1 MKLFRILYICL
12 CISSIAIHAGGQ
24 AKKNVKTNLTLEV
37 SDEAGNVI
45 PFAQVSSARNR
56 MIYDTDKNGK
66 IQLQIPEN
74 DFIKVSAKGYK
85 TVVTTEDQLAEGKVI
100 LEKSVNF
107 GGEENKL
114 YTLFGE
120 TTERRTVG
128 AYSKV
133 NGKDLESNPTMF
145 FLNALGGRLNG
156 LFTMDNTLVPG
167 FTNASSFVRTS
178 QGDLLIIIDGVER
191 SLDYLEPETIESVQ
205 LMKDASLKSLY
216 GGLQAT
222 AILMIKTRRGK
233 EFENSAHINVQTG
246 IQQPVRLPKYL
257 NSYDYTAMYNQA
269 LVNSG
274 MSPYFEPEKYI
285 NGDKLLYPDIDYY
298 DMFLNNNMTITRT
311 NMQYSGGNKNT
322 RFFTHLGYQTNGGL
336 ENYTEY
342 PNRDRVYTL
351 RGNVDNYILNFIT
364 FSAGFNAALQNKSWP
379 NMSTQTFFN
388 MLSDTRPNEFP
399 VFIPG
404 ENVGDPEREF
414 VLGGTSINR
423 NNPYG
428 SLVNGGH
435 AEREY
440 SYIQS
445 DFALNLDFD
454 KWIKGFSVKPM
465 ITFDMYNYFTS
476 TQGAT
481 YAIYELLPGSDPGNP
496 ASYVSWGQETK
507 ATSMTRSLATINRNY
522 AFNLTANYERTFGK
536 HDVSALLVYFQQKKE
551 YNNQNDVNPD
561 LQDLKRLNFGGLV
574 NYMYDNRYVT
584 EISLNRVGVG
594 SFAPDKRFGTFPTFG
609 AGWILSEESFLKKLS
624 WLDYLKLRA
633 SYGILGSTSY
643 TAEGL
648 FATYLYQD
656 VWKPQGTYGVTGFNN
671 IARESQ
677 TGNPNV
683 GFQKSRELN
692 VGADF
697 QLLNRSLTFSVGL
710 FRNVLDGALANLT
723 DIIPGITGKNA
734 ALMMQN
740 YKQYDSKGW
749 EAEAL
754 YEKRISDWKFSLG
767 ANISHGI
774 TNITKEADP
783 VYPESYAGLQKIR
796 TNGDVLGQRASGVF
810 NDENDITGSPL
821 QSFGEVK
828 SGDIK
833 YIDTNGDNVIDNKDR
848 VVIANTTPSFEY
860 GITLKIEY
868 KGFNIDL
875 MGYGL
880 GGFDRLL
887 NNKYYQIYGNRK
899 YSNVLIDGL
908 PNGNPHPVLS
918 PVYRNNNFITSDY
931 WVVDGSYFKLRN
943 VELGY
948 TLPNA
953 LTKKAGI
960 GKVKL
965 FARGFNLFSISEIKD
980 LDPENLDAGIGNF
993 PLCRTIT
1000 GGLSVSF

>member
-1 MKLFRILYICL
+1 MP
-12 CISSIAIHAGGQ
+12 AGGQ
-24 AKKNVKTNLTLEV
+24 SNKNVKTNLALEV
-37 SDEAGNVI
+37 ADESGEAI

-66 IQLQIPEN
+66 IRLQVAKN

-85 TVVTTEDQLAEGKVI
+85 TVVVTDDQLAEGKVV
-100 LEKSVNF
+100 LERSVDF
-107 GGEENKL
+107 SGEEHRL

-133 NGKDLESNPTMF
+133 DGKDLESSPTMF

-167 FTNASSFVRTS
+167 FTGASSFARTP
-178 QGDLLIIIDGVER
+178 QGDMLVIIDGVER
-191 SLDYLEPETIESVQ
+191 SLDYLEPETVESVQ
-205 LMKDASLKSLY
+205 LLKDASLKSLY
-216 GGLQAT
+216 GGLQAA

-233 EFENSAHINVQTG
+233 AFENSAHVNVQTG

-257 NSYDYTAMYNQA
+257 NSYDYTTLYNRA
-269 LVNSG
+269 LADDG
-274 MSPYFEPEKYI
+274 MPAYFEPEKYVG
-285 NGDKLLYPDIDYY
+285 GDPLAYPDIDYY

-311 NMQYSGGNKNT
+311 NMQYSGGNRNT
-322 RFFTHLGYQTNGGL
+322 RFFTHIGYQTNGGL
-336 ENYTEY
+336 EKYTEY

-351 RGNVDNYILNFIT
+351 RGNVDNLILDFIT

-379 NMSTQTFFN
+379 NLSTQTFFG

-399 VFIPG
+399 IFIPG
-404 ENVGDPEREF
+404 ENAGYPEREF
-414 VLGGTSINR
+414 VLGGTGVNR

-445 DFALNLDFD
+445 DFTLNLDFD
-454 KWIKGFSVKPM
+454 KWIKGFSVRPM
-465 ITFDMYNYFTS
+465 ITFDVYNYFTS

-481 YAIYELLPGSDPGNP
+481 YAVYELLAGADPKDP
-496 ASYVSWGQETK
+496 ASYVAWGQETR
-507 ATSMTRSLATINRNY
+507 ATSMTRSGATTNRNY
-522 AFNLTANYERTFGK
+522 ALNLTADYNRTFGR
-536 HDVSALLVYFQQKKE
+536 HDVNALLVYFRQNKE
-551 YNNQNDVNPD
+551 YNSQA
-561 LQDLKRLNFGGLV
+561 QDLKRLNLGGLV
-574 NYMYDNRYVT
+574 NYMYDNRYVA
-584 EISLNRVGVG
+584 EASLNRVGVG
-594 SFAPDKRFGTFPTFG
+594 SFAPDRRFGTFPTFG
-609 AGWILSEESFLKKLS
+609 AGWIVSEEAFLKKLS
-624 WLDYLKLRA
+624 WLDYLKIRA

-656 VWKPQGTYGVTGFNN
+656 VWEPQGTYGVTGFNS

-677 TGNPNV
+677 TGNPDA

-692 VGADF
+692 VGIDVQAFD
-697 QLLNRSLTFSVGL
+697 RSLTLSAGL
-710 FRNVLDGALANLT
+710 FRNVLDGGLANLS
-723 DIIPGITGKNA
+723 DITPGITGKNA

-740 YKQYDSKGW
+740 YKQYDSRGW

-754 YEKRISDWKFSLG
+754 YEKRISDWRFSLG
-767 ANISHGI
+767 ANISYGV
-774 TNITKEADP
+774 TDITKEADP
-783 VYPESYAGLQKIR
+783 AYPESYAGLQKIR
-796 TNGDVLGQRASGVF
+796 RIGDVLGQRATGVF
-810 NDENDITGSPL
+810 AGESDITGSPL
-821 QSFGEVK
+821 QGFGEVK
-828 SGDIK
+828 PGDIK
-833 YIDTNGDNVIDNKDR
+833 YIDTNGDNVVDNKDR

-860 GITLKIEY
+860 GVTLKIGY
-868 KGFNIDL
+868 KGFNLDL

-880 GGFDRLL
+880 GGFDRVLD
-887 NNKYYQIYGNRK
+887 NKYYQIYGARK

-908 PNGNPHPVLS
+908 PNGNPHPALS
-918 PVYRNNNFITSDY
+918 AEFRNNNFIASDY
-931 WVVDGSYFKLRN
+931 WVVDGGYFKLRN

-948 TLPNA
+948 TLPNS

-960 GKVKL
+960 GKLKL
-965 FARGFNLFSISEIKD
+965 FARGFNLFSLSEIKD

-993 PLCRTIT
+993 PLCRTLT

>member
-1 MKLFRILYICL
+1 MIP
-12 CISSIAIHAGGQ
+12 AGGQ
-24 AKKNVKTNLTLEV
+24 NDKSVKINLILEI
-37 SDEAGNVI
+37 SDEAGNII

-66 IQLQIPEN
+66 IQLRITQN

-85 TVVTTEDQLAEGKVI
+85 TVVATEEQLAKGKVI
-100 LEKSVNF
+100 LEKNIGF
-107 GGEENKL
+107 AGEENKL

-133 NGKDLESNPTMF
+133 DGKDLESNPTMF
-145 FLNALGGRLNG
+145 FPNALGGRLNG

-167 FTNASSFVRTS
+167 FTNANSFVRTS
-178 QGDLLIIIDGVER
+178 HGDMLIIIDGVER
-191 SLDYLEPETIESVQ
+191 SLDYIEPETIESVQ
-205 LMKDASLKSLY
+205 LLKDASLKSLY

-233 EFENSAHINVQTG
+233 EYENSAHVNVQTG

-257 NSYDYTAMYNQA
+257 NSYDYTTLYNQG
-269 LVNSG
+269 LMNEG
-274 MSPYFEPEKYI
+274 MPPYFEPEKYI
-285 NGDKLLYPDIDYY
+285 NGDPLLYPDIDYY

-322 RFFTHLGYQTNGGL
+322 RFFTHAGYQTNGGL
-336 ENYTEY
+336 EKYTEY
-342 PNRDRVYTL
+342 PNRDHVYTL
-351 RGNVDNYILNFIT
+351 RGNVDNLILNFIT

-379 NMSTQTFFN
+379 NLSTQTFFN

-399 VFIPG
+399 IFIPG
-404 ENVGDPEREF
+404 ANAGLPDKEF
-414 VLGGTSINR
+414 VLGGTGANR
-423 NNPYG
+423 KNPYG
-428 SLVNGGH
+428 SLVNGGY

-445 DFALNLDFD
+445 DFALDLNFD
-454 KWIKGFSVKPM
+454 KWIKGLSIKPM
-465 ITFDMYNYFTS
+465 ITFDVYNYFTS

-481 YAIYELLPGSDPGNP
+481 YAIYELLPGSDPKDP
-496 ASYVSWGQETK
+496 ASYVSWGQETR

-522 AFNLTANYERTFGK
+522 AFNLTASYNRTFGK
-536 HDVSALLVYFQQKKE
+536 HDINALLVYFQQKKE

-561 LQDLKRLNFGGLV
+561 LQDLKRLNLGGLV
-574 NYMYDNRYVT
+574 NYMYDNRYVA

-643 TAEGL
+643 TTEGL
-648 FATYLYQD
+648 FATYLYQS
-656 VWKPQGTYGVTGFNN
+656 VWKPQNTYDVTGFNN
-671 IARESQ
+671 IAGESQ

-683 GFQKSRELN
+683 GFQKSYEFN
-692 VGADF
+692 AGADF

-710 FRNVLDGALANLT
+710 FRNVLDGALANLN
-723 DIIPGITGKNA
+723 DITPGVTGRNA

-740 YKQYDSKGW
+740 YKRYDSRGW

-767 ANISHGI
+767 ANISYGI
-774 TNITKEADP
+774 TDITKEADP
-783 VYPESYAGLQKIR
+783 AYPESYAGLQKIR
-796 TNGDVLGQRASGVF
+796 TVGDVLGHRAAGVF
-810 NDENDITGSPL
+810 TGSDDINAYPL
-821 QSFGEVK
+821 QTFGEVK
-828 SGDIK
+828 AGDIK
-833 YIDTNGDNVIDNKDR
+833 YIDTNGDHVVDNKDR
-848 VVIANTTPSFEY
+848 IVVANITPSFEY

-868 KGFNIDL
+868 KGFNLDL
-875 MGYGL
+875 LGYGL

-887 NNKYYQIYGNRK
+887 DNKYYQIYGARK
-899 YSNVLIDGL
+899 YSNVLINGL

-918 PVYRNNNFITSDY
+918 AEYRNNNFITSDY

-948 TLPNA
+948 TLPNL
-953 LTKKAGI
+953 LTKKIGI
-960 GKVKL
+960 GKLKL
-965 FARGFNLFSISEIKD
+965 FARGFNLLTFSKIKD
-980 LDPENLDAGIGNF
+980 LDPENLGAGIGNF

-1000 GGLSVSF
+1000 GGLSISF

>member
-1 MKLFRILYICL
+1 MIP
-12 CISSIAIHAGGQ
+12 AGGQ
-24 AKKNVKTNLTLEV
+24 TAKNVKINLTLEV
-37 SDEAGNVI
+37 SDESGNVI

-66 IQLQIPEN
+66 IQLQVLEN

-85 TVVTTEDQLAEGKVI
+85 TVVVTEERLTERKVI
-100 LEKSVNF
+100 LEKSIDF
-107 GGEENKL
+107 AGEENKL

-133 NGKDLESNPTMF
+133 AGKDLESNPTMF

-167 FTNASSFVRTS
+167 FTNANSFARAP
-178 QGDLLIIIDGVER
+178 QGDMLIFIDGVER
-191 SLDYLEPETIESVQ
+191 SLDYIEPETIESVQ
-205 LMKDASLKSLY
+205 LLKDASLKSLY
-216 GGLQAT
+216 GGLQAS
-222 AILMIKTRRGK
+222 AILMIKTHRGK
-233 EFENSAHINVQTG
+233 EYENSARVNIQTG

-257 NSYDYTAMYNQA
+257 NSYDYATMYNQA
-269 LVNSG
+269 LVNNG
-274 MSPYFEPEKYI
+274 MSPYFEPEKYV
-285 NGDKLLYPDIDYY
+285 NGDPLLYPDIDYY
-298 DMFLNNNMTITRT
+298 DMFLNNAMTITRM

-322 RFFTHLGYQTNGGL
+322 RFFTHIGYQTNGGL

-342 PNRDRVYTL
+342 PNRDHVYTL
-351 RGNVDNYILNFIT
+351 RGNVDNRILNFIT

-399 VFIPG
+399 IFIPG
-404 ENVGDPEREF
+404 ENVGLPDKEF

-423 NNPYG
+423 SNPYG

-445 DFALNLDFD
+445 DFTLTLDFD
-454 KWIKGFSVKPM
+454 KWIKGLSVKPM
-465 ITFDMYNYFTS
+465 VTFDVYNHFTS

-481 YAIYELLPGSDPGNP
+481 YIVYELLSNSDPKDP
-496 ASYVSWGQETK
+496 ASYASWGQETK
-507 ATSMTRSLATINRNY
+507 ATSMTRSLATVNRNY
-522 AFNLTANYERTFGK
+522 AFNVTVNYNRTFGK
-536 HDVSALLVYFQQKKE
+536 HDINALLVYFQQKKE
-551 YNNQNDVNPD
+551 YNNQNSVNPN
-561 LQDLKRLNFGGLV
+561 LQDVKRLNLGGLV
-574 NYMYDNRYVT
+574 NYMYDNRYLA

-594 SFAPDKRFGTFPTFG
+594 SFAPAQRFGIFPTFG
-609 AGWILSEESFLKKLS
+609 AGWILSEESFLKRLS
-624 WLDYLKLRA
+624 WLNYLKLRA
-633 SYGILGSTSY
+633 SYGILGSTAY

-648 FATYLYQD
+648 FSTYLYQD
-656 VWKPQGTYGVTGFNN
+656 VWEPQGTYGVSGFNN
-671 IARESQ
+671 IAREAQ
-677 TGNPNV
+677 TGNPDV

-692 VGADF
+692 VGADV
-697 QLLNRSLTFSVGL
+697 QLFDRSLTLSVGL
-710 FRNVLDGALANLT
+710 FRNVLDGALVNLN
-723 DIIPGITGKNA
+723 DITPGVTGKNA

-754 YEKRISDWKFSLG
+754 YEKRIADWKFSLG
-767 ANISHGI
+767 ANISYGVTDI
-774 TNITKEADP
+774 TIEANP
-783 VYPESYAGLQKIR
+783 AYPESYEGLRKIA
-796 TNGDVLGQRASGVF
+796 TSGDVLGQRVSGVF
-810 NDENDITGSPL
+810 TDESDIANAPL
-821 QSFGEVK
+821 QSFGAVK
-828 SGDIK
+828 PGDIK
-833 YIDTNGDNVIDNKDR
+833 YVDTNGDGVIDNKDR
-848 VVIANTTPSFEY
+848 VAIANTTPSFEY

-868 KGFNIDL
+868 KGFNLDVL
-875 MGYGL
+875 GYGL

-887 NNKYYQIYGNRK
+887 DNKYYQIYGNRK

-918 PVYRNNNFITSDY
+918 TEYRNNNFISSDY
-931 WVVDGSYFKLRN
+931 WVVDGSYFKLRSA
-943 VELGY
+943 ELGY
-948 TLPNA
+948 TLPNT
-953 LTKKAGI
+953 LTKKIGI
-960 GKVKL
+960 GKLKV
-965 FARGFNLFSISEIKD
+965 FVRGFNLFTISGIKD
-980 LDPENLDAGIGNF
+980 LDPENLNAGIGNF

>member
-1 MKLFRILYICL
+1 M
-12 CISSIAIHAGGQ
+12 IHAGGQ
-24 AKKNVKTNLTLEV
+24 TVKNVKTDLTIEV
-37 SDEAGNVI
+37 ADESGNVI
-45 PFAQVSSARNR
+45 SYAQVSSVRDR
-56 MIYDTDKNGK
+56 MIYETDKNGK
-66 IQLQIPEN
+66 IRLQIPKN
-74 DFIKVSAKGYK
+74 DVIKVSAKGYK
-85 TVVTTEDQLAEGKVI
+85 TVITAEDQLMGGKVI
-100 LEKSVNF
+100 LEKSVDF
-107 GGEENKL
+107 DGEENKL

-145 FLNALGGRLNG
+145 FPNALGGRLNG

-167 FTNASSFVRTS
+167 FTNANSFVRTS

-191 SLDYLEPETIESVQ
+191 SLDYIEPETIESVQ
-205 LMKDASLKSLY
+205 LLKDASLKSLY

-233 EFENSAHINVQTG
+233 EYENSARVNVQTG

-257 NSYDYTAMYNQA
+257 NSYDYTTLYNQA
-269 LVNSG
+269 LVNNG

-285 NGDKLLYPDIDYY
+285 NGGDPLLYPDIDYY
-298 DMFLNNNMTITRT
+298 DMFLNNNMTIART
-311 NMQYSGGNKNT
+311 NMQYSGGNRNT
-322 RFFTHLGYQTNGGL
+322 RFFTHIGYQTNGGL
-336 ENYTEY
+336 EKYTEY
-342 PNRDRVYTL
+342 PNRDHVYTL
-351 RGNVDNYILNFIT
+351 RGNVDNLILNFIT

-399 VFIPG
+399 IFIPG
-404 ENVGDPEREF
+404 ENAGLPDKEF

-445 DFALNLDFD
+445 DFTLNLDFD
-454 KWIKGFSVKPM
+454 KWIKGLSIKPM
-465 ITFDMYNYFTS
+465 LTFDIYNFFNAA
-476 TQGAT
+476 QGAT
-481 YAIYELLPGSDPGNP
+481 YVVYELLPGSDPEDP
-496 ASYVSWGQETK
+496 ASYASWGTETR
-507 ATSMTRSLATINRNY
+507 ATSMTRSLATVNRNY
-522 AFNLTANYERTFGK
+522 AFNLTANYDRTFGK
-536 HDVSALLVYFQQKKE
+536 HDVNALLVYFQQKKE
-551 YNNQNDVNPD
+551 YNNQNSVNPN
-561 LQDLKRLNFGGLV
+561 LQDLKRLNLGGLV
-574 NYMYDNRYVT
+574 NYMYDNRYLA

-609 AGWILSEESFLKKLS
+609 AGWILSEESFMKRLS
-624 WLDYLKLRA
+624 WLNYLKLRA

-648 FATYLYQD
+648 FSTYLYQD
-656 VWKPQGTYGVTGFNN
+656 VWEPQGTYDVAGFNN

-697 QLLNRSLTFSVGL
+697 QLLDRSLTFSVGL
-710 FRNVLDGALANLT
+710 FRNVLDGSLANLA
-723 DIIPGITGKNA
+723 DITPGVTGKNA
-734 ALMMQN
+734 VLMMQN

-754 YEKRISDWKFSLG
+754 YEKRIADWRFSLG
-767 ANISHGI
+767 ANISYGI
-774 TNITKEADP
+774 TDITKEANP
-783 VYPESYAGLQKIR
+783 AYPESYAGLLKIT
-796 TNGDVLGQRASGVF
+796 TNGDVLGQQVAGVF
-810 NDENDITGSPL
+810 SNESDIASSPL
-821 QSFGEVK
+821 QGFGSVK
-828 SGDIK
+828 PGDIK
-833 YIDTNGDNVIDNKDR
+833 YVDTNGDRVIDNKDR

-860 GITLKIEY
+860 GLTLKVKY
-868 KGFNIDL
+868 KGFNLDVL
-875 MGYGL
+875 GYGL

-918 PVYRNNNFITSDY
+918 PEFRNNNFINSDY

-953 LTKKAGI
+953 LTKKIGI
-960 GKVKL
+960 GELKV
-965 FARGFNLFSISEIKD
+965 FARGFNLLTISKIKD
-980 LDPENLDAGIGNF
+980 LDPENLDAGISNF